1 MEMNINGITDR
12 EGRKLIPMIRVGFLL
27 LLLFLL
33 LLSPD
38 TLFSQQPEYRVKAL
52 LLGGISRSI
61 EWPEEAGLANPTKP
75 FVITVFGKNPFG
87 TFLDEN
93 YGGKRG
99 KRGQRIKGKKVEI
112 RYINKIEEIA
122 DCQLLFVSE
131 ISRRRLTRLLEYTGE
146 KPILTVADTDGYA
159 RRGVHI
165 NIFVETK
172 EMYDKSDRK
181 RKVGQAVSLE
191 INETASRRAGLVLKS
206 SLLKTAKIINPYIP
220 YRDKAD
226 QLESIARFVTW
237 PPELRM
243 ENTLR
248 PFNIAVIGKIGKNP
262 FGGHL
267 QDVYKK
273 KQILKKR
280 VYIRIIS
287 NVKEIGNA
295 HLLFVSESM
304 KNELKTILDS
314 IRDKP
319 ILTVGD
325 TEGFARRGI
334 HVNFFYEGVKLRF
347 EVNDS
352 AARQAGLA
360 ISWHM
365 MKHVKRITPVLE
377 K

>member
-1 MEMNINGITDR
+1 MNINGITAR
-12 EGRKLIPMIRVGFLL
+12 EGRKLIPMTWVGLL
-27 LLLFLL
+27 LVLLFLL

-38 TLFSQQPEYRVKAL
+38 TLFSQQPEYKVKAL
-52 LLGGISRSI
+52 LLRRICRFV
-61 EWPEEAGLANPTKP
+61 EWPEAVGLADSTKP
-75 FVITVFGKNPFG
+75 FVITVFGENPFG
-87 TFLDEN
+87 IFLDKN
-93 YGGKRG
+93 YGG

-122 DCQLLFVSE
+122 GCHLLFVSE
-131 ISRRRLTRLLEYTGE
+131 VSRRRLTRVLEYTGE
-146 KPILTVADTDGYA
+146 KPILSVADTPGYA

-165 NIFVETK
+165 NLLIERKEIIDKTK
-172 EMYDKSDRK
+172 PGRK
-181 RKVGQAVSLE
+181 REIATATSLE
-191 INETASRRAGLVLKS
+191 INETASRRAGLVLHN
-206 SLLKTAKIINPYIP
+206 SLLKTKTTKIINPYIP

-237 PPELRM
+237 PPGLSM
-243 ENTLR
+243 ENTSK
-248 PFNIAVIGKIGKNP
+248 PFNIAVIGKNP
-262 FGGHL
+262 FGDHL

-280 VYIRIIS
+280 VYIRYIS

-314 IRDKP
+314 IGEKP
-319 ILTVGD
+319 ILLVGD
-325 TEGFARRGI
+325 TEGFARQGI

-347 EVNDS
+347 EINDS

-365 MKHVKRITPVLE
+365 MKAAKRIAPILE
-377 K
+377 NR